1 MLINASFSKYLFVIS
16 FFLISL
22 IIGSENKEKSYFD
35 CPCPHI
41 IAHQGSSLDLPP
53 NTLKAF
59 QLSIDQG
66 ADIIELDIWRSK
78 DGIWVVVHD
87 KNLERITGV
96 EKNITELTFQEI
108 QSLDVG
114 YNFTNSSGNYSYRN
128 KNYRIPSLEQVFKMF
143 NNEKINIEI
152 KGNSKRG
159 ISDLVKLIR
168 KYNIE
173 IKGDNT
179 LGLSDLVDL
188 VIKYQMERKLLVVS
202 SSYRVIKKFRKIT
215 NYEIATA
222 ASKPDIMKMIYL
234 GKIPGFKFHFD
245 AFQLPFYSEKVKNLG
260 FLNKDWINS
269 MQTKGLEVHY
279 WTIDNVEDIKNAVTM
294 GVNGII
300 TNKPK
305 TAYDVL
311 VQLGKR

>member
-59 QLSIDQG
+59 QLAIDQG

-87 KNLERITGV
+87 KNLGRITGV

-108 QSLDVG
+108 QSLDAG

-152 KGNSKRG
+152 KG
-159 ISDLVKLIR
+159 
-168 KYNIE
+168 
-173 IKGDNT
+173 DNT

-188 VIKYQMERKLLVVS
+188 VMKYQMERKLLIVS

>member
-1 MLINASFSKYLFVIS
+1 LLDSSSLYYYLLVII
-16 FFLISL
+16 FFLSNH
-22 IIGSENKEKSYFD
+22 IIGSENEEKSYFD

-41 IAHQGSSLDLPP
+41 IAHQGSSLELPP
-53 NTLKAF
+53 NTIDAF
-59 QLSIDQG
+59 QLALDQG
-66 ADIIELDIWRSK
+66 ADIIELDIWRSR
-78 DGIWVVVHD
+78 DGVWVVIHD
-87 KNLERITGV
+87 RNLSRITGV
-96 EKNITELTFQEI
+96 DKDIMDLTYEEI
-108 QSLDVG
+108 QSLDAG

-152 KGNSKRG
+152 KG
-159 ISDLVKLIR
+159 
-168 KYNIE
+168 
-173 IKGDNT
+173 DNT

-188 VIKYQMERKLLVVS
+188 VMKYQMERKLLVVS

-234 GKIPGFKFHFD
+234 GKIPGFRFHFD

-269 MQTKGLEVHY
+269 MQSKGLEVHY
-279 WTIDNVEDIKNAVTM
+279 WTIDNVEDIKNAVTI

>member
-1 MLINASFSKYLFVIS
+1 MLYSSSLYYYLLVIF
-16 FFLISL
+16 FFLSNH
-22 IIGSENKEKSYFD
+22 IIGSENEEKSYFD

-41 IAHQGSSLDLPP
+41 IAHQGSSLELPP
-53 NTLKAF
+53 NTIDAF
-59 QLSIDQG
+59 QLALDQG
-66 ADIIELDIWRSK
+66 ADIIELDIWRSR
-78 DGIWVVVHD
+78 DGVWVVIHD
-87 KNLERITGV
+87 RNLSRITGV
-96 EKNITELTFQEI
+96 DKDIMDLTYEEI
-108 QSLDVG
+108 QSLDAG
-114 YNFTNSSGNYSYRN
+114 YNFTNSSENYSYRN

-152 KGNSKRG
+152 KG
-159 ISDLVKLIR
+159 
-168 KYNIE
+168 
-173 IKGDNT
+173 DNT

-188 VIKYQMERKLLVVS
+188 VMKYQMERKLLVVS

-234 GKIPGFKFHFD
+234 GKIPGFRFHFD

-269 MQTKGLEVHY
+269 MQSKGLEVHY
-279 WTIDNVEDIKNAVTM
+279 WTIDNVEDIKNAVTI

>member
-1 MLINASFSKYLFVIS
+1 MLYSSSLYYYLLVII
-16 FFLISL
+16 FFLSNH
-22 IIGSENKEKSYFD
+22 IIGSENEEKSYFD

-41 IAHQGSSLDLPP
+41 IAHQGSSLELPP
-53 NTLKAF
+53 NTIDAF
-59 QLSIDQG
+59 QLALDQG
-66 ADIIELDIWRSK
+66 ADIIELDIWRSR
-78 DGIWVVVHD
+78 DGVWVVIHD
-87 KNLERITGV
+87 RNLSRITGV
-96 EKNITELTFQEI
+96 DKDIMDLTYEEI
-108 QSLDVG
+108 QSLDAG

-152 KGNSKRG
+152 KG
-159 ISDLVKLIR
+159 
-168 KYNIE
+168 
-173 IKGDNT
+173 DNT

-188 VIKYQMERKLLVVS
+188 VMKYQMERKLLVVS

-234 GKIPGFKFHFD
+234 GKIPGFRFHFD

-269 MQTKGLEVHY
+269 MQSKGLEVHY
-279 WTIDNVEDIKNAVTM
+279 WTIDNVEDIKNAVTI

>member
-1 MLINASFSKYLFVIS
+1 MLDSSSLYYYLLVII
-16 FFLISL
+16 FFLSNH
-22 IIGSENKEKSYFD
+22 IIGSENEEKSYFD

-41 IAHQGSSLDLPP
+41 IAHQGSSLELPP
-53 NTLKAF
+53 NTIDAF
-59 QLSIDQG
+59 QLALDQG
-66 ADIIELDIWRSK
+66 ADIIELDIWRSR
-78 DGIWVVVHD
+78 DGVWVVIHD
-87 KNLERITGV
+87 RNLSRITGV
-96 EKNITELTFQEI
+96 DKDIMDLTYEEI
-108 QSLDVG
+108 QSLDAG

-152 KGNSKRG
+152 KG
-159 ISDLVKLIR
+159 
-168 KYNIE
+168 
-173 IKGDNT
+173 DNT

-188 VIKYQMERKLLVVS
+188 VMKYQMERKLLVVS

-222 ASKPDIMKMIYL
+222 ASKPDIMKMVYL

-279 WTIDNVEDIKNAVTM
+279 WTIDNVEDIKNAVTI
-294 GVNGII
+294 GANGIM

-305 TAYDVL
+305 TVYDVL

>member
-1 MLINASFSKYLFVIS
+1 LLDSSSLYYYLLVII
-16 FFLISL
+16 FFLSNH
-22 IIGSENKEKSYFD
+22 IIGSENEEKSYFD

-41 IAHQGSSLDLPP
+41 IAHQGSSLELPP
-53 NTLKAF
+53 NTIDAF
-59 QLSIDQG
+59 QLALDQG
-66 ADIIELDIWRSK
+66 ADIIELDIWRSR
-78 DGIWVVVHD
+78 DGVWVVIHD
-87 KNLERITGV
+87 RNLSRITGV
-96 EKNITELTFQEI
+96 DKDIMDLTYEEI
-108 QSLDVG
+108 QSLDAG
-114 YNFTNSSGNYSYRN
+114 YNFTNSSENYSYRN

-152 KGNSKRG
+152 KG
-159 ISDLVKLIR
+159 
-168 KYNIE
+168 
-173 IKGDNT
+173 DNT

-188 VIKYQMERKLLVVS
+188 VMKYQMERKLLFVS

-234 GKIPGFKFHFD
+234 GKIPGFRFHFD

-269 MQTKGLEVHY
+269 MQSKGLEVHY
-279 WTIDNVEDIKNAVTM
+279 WTIDNVEDIKNAVTI

>member
-59 QLSIDQG
+59 QLAIDQG

-152 KGNSKRG
+152 KG
-159 ISDLVKLIR
+159 
-168 KYNIE
+168 
-173 IKGDNT
+173 DNT

-188 VIKYQMERKLLVVS
+188 VMKYQMERKLLIVS

-245 AFQLPFYSEKVKNLG
+245 AFQLPFYSEKVKNIG